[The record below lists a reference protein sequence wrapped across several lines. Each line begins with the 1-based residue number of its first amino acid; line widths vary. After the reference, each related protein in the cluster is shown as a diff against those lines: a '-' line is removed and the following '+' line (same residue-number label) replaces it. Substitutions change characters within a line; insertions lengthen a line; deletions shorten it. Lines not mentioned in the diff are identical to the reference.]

1 MNRSPLY
8 GAFRIGRYAILVA
21 AVIGVLSAAFTNI
34 AFGAQ
39 KTFTC
44 NPVDVAVFS
53 NRIHVRCS
61 PGDGSI
67 QFFALGTSNTG
78 HTNRTLSM
86 LSTAFIAQ
94 KKLAILYDPADVSG
108 ASIGCQTKDC
118 RLMIGVTVF

>member
-1 MNRSPLY
+1 MERSPLL
-8 GAFRIGRYAILVA
+8 GAFRMGRYVLSVA
-21 AVIGVLSAAFTNI
+21 AVIGVLSAAYTKR
-34 AFGAQ
+34 AFAAP

-44 NPVDVAVFS
+44 NPVDVSVFA

-67 QFFALGTSNTG
+67 LFFALGTTNTG

-108 ASIGCQTKDC
+108 ANVGCQTKDC
-118 RLMIGVTVF
+118 RLIIGVTVF

>member
-1 MNRSPLY
+1 MKRSPLH

-21 AVIGVLSAAFTNI
+21 AVIGVLCTAFTKIASAAP
-34 AFGAQ
+34 

-44 NPVDVAVFS
+44 NPVDIAVFP

-67 QFFALGTSNTG
+67 LFFALGTTNTG

-94 KKLAILYDPADVSG
+94 KKLAIFTIPQMSAE
-108 ASIGCQTKDC
+108 QT
-118 RLMIGVTVF
+118 